1 MYNKI
6 SDLYISGAMIF
17 EKNFYHLT
25 DDVWFTDSGG
35 ISESLLYE
43 TRNGLFIW
51 LSKTVGGGRRN
62 PTKKTF

>member
-6 SDLYISGAMIF
+6 SDLYISGSMIF
-17 EKNFYHLT
+17 EKIFYHLK

-43 TRNGLFIW
+43 T
-51 LSKTVGGGRRN
+51 
-62 PTKKTF
+62 